1 MITMIIN
8 LIKNHHHPYPY
19 IVVTVLVFMCGC
31 GMSFHI
37 STSTMFLR
45 SNPYSNPSSSLG
57 NRIPL
62 CWSSTSRFKLFAV
75 PKSSFDPDIPA
86 GLRGEAVRNALSV
99 DRGIVISYHDLGV
112 ELVRIK
118 GAGARQFIN
127 GKFTCSVSSQD
138 DGYEMKVLSSQSLSL
153 LRIYDGCW
161 LTPKG
166 RTRDL
171 VRIMTVAE
179 DEYYIMSNP
188 IGLLSSKGTGDN
200 SDSSGG
206 GNSLYD
212 ELNRLV
218 FPLDEVEISSC
229 ASSTSQMIGI
239 HAPNQDRMTELL
251 ECIIPSVDFSGNE
264 ASSFQPKNGN
274 KVLNFSNGIMVAQG
288 TQLSR
293 FSSYGSKLFPFC
305 VTVIVPTST
314 NNDFLSY
321 STSNVSLGDKMMRK
335 LLEFETDNGCDPPL
349 LIGELEY
356 ESLRIELGVCGRGFE
371 LVEDQKKNELRGG
384 IAGAGPLELNLGPFV
399 DFAKGC
405 YLVRL
410 LQNRYSFINYIWVL
424 KFY

>member
-1 MITMIIN
+1 
-8 LIKNHHHPYPY
+8 
-19 IVVTVLVFMCGC
+19 VAVLVFMCGC

-37 STSTMFLR
+37 PTSSSSSMTMFRR
-45 SNPYSNPSSSLG
+45 SNPYLRSSSRSRLG
-57 NRIPL
+57 FDP
-62 CWSSTSRFKLFAV
+62 WSSSSSSSSRWKLLTLL
-75 PKSSFDPDIPA
+75 KSSFDPDIPA

-112 ELVRIK
+112 ELVRMK
-118 GAGARQFIN
+118 GAGARQFMN
-127 GKFTCSVSSQD
+127 GKFTCFVSSQD
-138 DGYEMKVLSSQSLSL
+138 DDYMMESL

-188 IGLLSSKGTGDN
+188 IGVASSKRSGSN
-200 SDSSGG
+200 SESSSGG
-206 GNSLYD
+206 SSLYD

-239 HAPNQDRMTELL
+239 HAPNQDRVTELL

-264 ASSFQPKNGN
+264 PSSFQPKNGN
-274 KVLNFSNGIMVAQG
+274 KVLTFSNGIMVAQG

-314 NNDFLSY
+314 NDDFLSY
-321 STSNVSLGDKMMRK
+321 STSNVSLGDKMMDK
-335 LLEFETDNGCDPPL
+335 LLEFETDDGCDPPL

-384 IAGAGPLELNLGPFV
+384 ITGAGPLELNLGPFV
-399 DFAKGC
+399 DFTKGC

-410 LQNRYSFINYIWVL
+410 FENKLSFITYT
-424 KFY
+424 